1 MGRKRRDSKA
11 FCFEQTEETLL
22 QNENLVKLYQNKNF
36 TLPDQVELETI
47 FEENLQDQVCDQMR
61 RNHM

>member
-11 FCFEQTEETLL
+11 FCFEQSEETLL
-22 QNENLVKLYQNKNF
+22 LNENLVKLYQNKNF

-47 FEENLQDQVCDQMR
+47 FEENLHDQVCD
-61 RNHM
+61 H